1 MGQQSTSGAQL
12 CPGAAEQCPDVGMW
26 GSRSQALS
34 RTVTLYD
41 TLWFPALSPPRCKA
55 WCKLKQ
61 PHFSFETYLKY
72 ICKREDFWMT
82 ELRRKASPV
91 LYNFYHYYDL
101 VFFIACDPEEK
112 LYSLAAS
119 RARQTEK
126 KSFTHEFYG
135 VNLPH
140 INFHVSF
147 ESKQRIKVV
156 HSVIKLFYSE
166 L

>member
-1 MGQQSTSGAQL
+1 
-12 CPGAAEQCPDVGMW
+12 
-26 GSRSQALS
+26 
-34 RTVTLYD
+34 
-41 TLWFPALSPPRCKA
+41 
-55 WCKLKQ
+55 
-61 PHFSFETYLKY
+61 
-72 ICKREDFWMT
+72 MT
-82 ELRRKASPV
+82 ELCCKGSPV
-91 LYNFYHYYDL
+91 LYNFYHYQDL

-119 RARQTEK
+119 RARQTRGKK

-147 ESKQRIKVV
+147 ESKQRIKVIR
-156 HSVIKLFYSE
+156 SVIKLFYSE